1 MEEMKYNEA
10 LARLEEILNRLRT
23 DTCDVDTLVERTRE
37 AASLLAL
44 CRSRLTATEAELQEV
59 LKSLTEKSE

>member
-10 LARLEEILNRLRT
+10 LTRLEEILDRLRS
-23 DTCDVDTLVERTRE
+23 DTCDVDTLVVRTRE

>member
-10 LARLEEILNRLRT
+10 LARLEEILNRLRS

>member
-1 MEEMKYNEA
+1 MEEMKYNDA
-10 LARLEEILNRLRT
+10 LTRLEEILDRLRS

>member
-10 LARLEEILNRLRT
+10 LTRLEEILNRLRS

>member
-10 LARLEEILNRLRT
+10 LTRLEEILDRLRS

>member
-10 LARLEEILNRLRT
+10 LTRLEEILDRLRS

-37 AASLLAL
+37 ATSLLAL

>member
-1 MEEMKYNEA
+1 MEEMKYTEA
-10 LARLEEILNRLRT
+10 LARLEEILDRLRS

>member
-10 LARLEEILNRLRT
+10 LARLEEILDRLRS